1 MSIFTRLKTFLFSNK
16 RTKAKVSTLTD
27 DYQKLIE
34 EFRLIQEKKSK
45 LSKRERD
52 FVELRIKHLI
62 HKGHLNVN
70 K

>member
-1 MSIFTRLKTFLFSNK
+1 MSIFTRLKTFIFSNK
-16 RTKAKVSTLTD
+16 GTKAKVSTLTD
-27 DYQKLIE
+27 DYEKLID

>member
-1 MSIFTRLKTFLFSNK
+1 MSIFTRLKTFIFSNK
-16 RTKAKVSTLTD
+16 ETKAKVSTLTD
-27 DYQKLIE
+27 DYEKLID